1 MKGRGFWKIV
11 DDVIEQVDLVLEI
24 CDARLPELTRN
35 KRIEYLTKKKRKKL
49 LIVFNKVDLVD
60 EKTINEL
67 RKVVKEDF
75 VFVSCKKR
83 FGFARLRK
91 IINFYKG
98 QKKEIRV
105 GVVGYPNTGK
115 SSIINALVGR
125 RKALTSSIAGF
136 TKGVQWITDHK
147 GLLLYDTPGV
157 IPIDEN
163 DEVRKAII
171 SAVSPQNIKYVDLVA
186 QKIIEMFLSKK
197 DALEKLYGIQIRDE
211 NPEKIIEMIGE
222 KKNYFKKGGGIDI
235 NRACVKI
242 INDWQKGR
250 LRLK

>member
-1 MKGRGFWKIV
+1 MKESFWEIV
-11 DDVIEQVDLVLEI
+11 NDVIDQVDLVLEV
-24 CDARLPELTRN
+24 CDARMPDLTRN
-35 KRIEYLTKKKRKKL
+35 KRIEYLTSKKGKKL
-49 LIVFNKVDLVD
+49 LIVFNKIDLVD
-60 EKTINEL
+60 EKSVNEL
-67 RKVVKEDF
+67 RKLDKESF

-83 FGFARLRK
+83 FGFGRLRK
-91 IINFYKG
+91 MINFCKG
-98 QKKEIRV
+98 DRKEIRV

-115 SSIINALVGR
+115 SSIINALVGK

-157 IPIDEN
+157 IPIDEK

-171 SAVSPQNIKYVDLVA
+171 SAVSPQNIKDIDVVA
-186 QKIIEMFLSKK
+186 QKIIEMFLSKRYV
-197 DALEKLYGIQIRDE
+197 LERLYGIRIEDDS
-211 NPEKIIEMIGE
+211 PERIIEMIGE
-222 KKNYFKKGGGIDI
+222 KKNYFKKGGSIDI
-235 NRACVKI
+235 NRTCVKI